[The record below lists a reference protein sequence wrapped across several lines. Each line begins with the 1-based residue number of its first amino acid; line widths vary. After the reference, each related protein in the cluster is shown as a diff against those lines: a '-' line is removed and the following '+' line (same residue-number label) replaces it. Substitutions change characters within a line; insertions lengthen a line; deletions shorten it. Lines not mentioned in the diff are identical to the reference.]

1 VLDRIP
7 VRWRLAL
14 TSSALTF
21 VILCTFA
28 VAVGQLTASRIR
40 SDFNNELAAAVDDLS
55 DRLYITN
62 FVGGPPAT
70 YAVGGPKLD
79 DYAAPNNAAIRIIDP
94 AGHVKESTKGAPR
107 FPVNPGRS
115 AQIGGYRV
123 ETRNRGIEIR
133 DPAGRATRV
142 LIPLFVQYARPVSEI
157 EHTVDRVR
165 LFLGIGVLGGT
176 LLALIAGLLVARR
189 AMKPIAALTSSARR
203 IAHTGDATERVPV
216 PPGED
221 EIVELARTLD
231 DMLASL
237 DAAQEEREAMLM
249 RQRQF
254 VADASHEL
262 RTPLTSVL
270 ANLELLADVLDGE
283 RGEAA
288 RSALRSSQRMR
299 RLVGNLLLLARADAK
314 RQLPRQATDLGQ
326 VLVEAA
332 AELGP
337 VGQDHELA
345 LDPREALV
353 DGVRDEL
360 HRLALNLLE
369 NAVRHT
375 PPGTQVRART
385 VAEAGHALLIVEDD
399 GPGVPSALRERIFE
413 RFVRGSG
420 DRGASSSGLGL
431 AIVRAVAESHAGTVS
446 LEDAHPGTRFV
457 VRLPLTAA
465 PGQPA
470 DERPP
475 SLAKS

>member
-1 VLDRIP
+1 MLDRIP

-21 VILCTFA
+21 VILCAFA
-28 VAVGQLTASRIR
+28 VAVGQLTANRIR

-55 DRLYITN
+55 DRLYIAN
-62 FVGGPPAT
+62 FVYGTPAT
-70 YAVGGPKLD
+70 YEIGGANLD
-79 DYAAPNNAAIRIIDP
+79 DYAAPNHAVIRILDP
-94 AGHVKESTKGAPR
+94 AGRVRDQTKGAPH

-115 AQIGGYRV
+115 AQVGGYRV
-123 ETRNRGIEIR
+123 ETRNRSIEIR
-133 DPAGRATRV
+133 DPQGRRTRV
-142 LIPLFVQYARPVSEI
+142 LIPLYVQYARPVSEI

-165 LFLGIGVLGGT
+165 MFLAIGVLAGT
-176 LLALIAGLLVARR
+176 LLALVAGLLVARR

-203 IAHTGDATERVPV
+203 IARTRDPTERVPI

-237 DAAQEEREAMLM
+237 DAAQEEREAMLK

-270 ANLELLADVLDGE
+270 ANLELLADVLDGD

-299 RLVGNLLLLARADAK
+299 RLVGDLLLLARADAK
-314 RQLPRQATDLGQ
+314 RQLPRQPTDLGK

-345 LDPREALV
+345 LDAREAVV

-375 PPGTQVRART
+375 PPGTHVRART
-385 VAEAGHALLIVEDD
+385 VAEDGHALLVVEDD
-399 GPGVPSALRERIFE
+399 GPGVPPALRERIFE

-420 DRGASSSGLGL
+420 DRGSSSSGLGL
-431 AIVRAVAESHAGTVS
+431 AIVRAVAESHAGTVR
-446 LEDAHPGTRFV
+446 LEDAHPGTRFL
-457 VRLPLTAA
+457 VRLPLAT
-465 PGQPA
+465 PREQPA
-470 DERPP
+470 GERPP
-475 SLAKS
+475 SLAQS

>member
-1 VLDRIP
+1 
-7 VRWRLAL
+7 
-14 TSSALTF
+14 
-21 VILCTFA
+21 
-28 VAVGQLTASRIR
+28 
-40 SDFNNELAAAVDDLS
+40 
-55 DRLYITN
+55 
-62 FVGGPPAT
+62 
-70 YAVGGPKLD
+70 
-79 DYAAPNNAAIRIIDP
+79 
-94 AGHVKESTKGAPR
+94 
-107 FPVNPGRS
+107 
-115 AQIGGYRV
+115 
-123 ETRNRGIEIR
+123 
-133 DPAGRATRV
+133 
-142 LIPLFVQYARPVSEI
+142 VQYARPVSEI

-165 LFLGIGVLGGT
+165 MFLAIGVLGGT
-176 LLALIAGLLVARR
+176 LLALIAGLLVARH

-203 IAHTGDATERVPV
+203 IAHTRDPTERVPI

-237 DAAQEEREAMLM
+237 DAAQEEREAMLK

-299 RLVGNLLLLARADAK
+299 RLVGDLLLLARADAK
-314 RQLPRQATDLGQ
+314 RQLPREPTDLGQ

-332 AELGP
+332 VELGP
-337 VGQDHELA
+337 VGQDHEVS
-345 LDPREALV
+345 LDAREAVV

-375 PPGTQVRART
+375 PPGTHVRART
-385 VAEAGHALLIVEDD
+385 VAEDGHALLVVEDD
-399 GPGVPSALRERIFE
+399 GPGVPPALRERIFE

-431 AIVRAVAESHAGTVS
+431 AIVRAVAESHAGMVS
-446 LEDAHPGTRFV
+446 LEDAHPGTRFL
-457 VRLPLTAA
+457 VRLPLAA
-465 PGQPA
+465 PHEQPA
-470 DERPP
+470 GARPP
-475 SLAKS
+475 SLARS

>member
-1 VLDRIP
+1 MLDRIP

-21 VILCTFA
+21 VILCGFA
-28 VAVGQLTASRIR
+28 VAVGQLTANRIR

-70 YAVGGPKLD
+70 YSVAGPKLD
-79 DYAAPNNAAIRIIDP
+79 DYAAPNNAVIRILDP
-94 AGHVKESTKGAPR
+94 SGHVRAQTKGAPR
-107 FPVNPGRS
+107 FPLNPGRS

-123 ETRNRGIEIR
+123 ETRNRNIEIR
-133 DPAGRATRV
+133 DVRGRPSRL
-142 LIPLFVQYARPVSEI
+142 LITLYVQYARPVSEI

-165 LFLGIGVLGGT
+165 MFLAIGVLGGT

-203 IAHTGDATERVPV
+203 IAHTRDPTERVPI

-237 DAAQEEREAMLM
+237 DAAQEEREAMLV

-299 RLVGNLLLLARADAK
+299 RLVGDLLLLARADAK
-314 RQLPRQATDLGQ
+314 RQLPREPTDLGQ

-332 AELGP
+332 VELGP
-337 VGQDHELA
+337 VGQDHEVS
-345 LDPREALV
+345 LDAREAVV

-375 PPGTQVRART
+375 PPGTHVRART
-385 VAEAGHALLIVEDD
+385 VAEDGHALLVVEDD
-399 GPGVPSALRERIFE
+399 GPGVPPALRERIFE

-420 DRGASSSGLGL
+420 DRGAASSGLGL

-446 LEDAHPGTRFV
+446 LEDAHPGTRFL
-457 VRLPLTAA
+457 VRLPLAA
-465 PGQPA
+465 PREQPA
-470 DERPP
+470 GERPP
-475 SLAKS
+475 SLARS